1 MESQILLVLLGLSLL
16 VNVWCV
22 LRLVKAWRHQR
33 QVEQAEELDLSQVD
47 VTLHGNDGMH
57 LLFRPNMAIA
67 RTLRTGDVV
76 RLSELAA
83 SGLKQLSLSHAGK
96 QYLLDP
102 EMENCLLRITM
113 VSPLLKDSL
122 LIEGKLEIL

>member
-16 VNVWCV
+16 VNLGCAIC
-22 LRLVKAWRHQR
+22 LFKAWRHQR

-47 VTLHGNDGMH
+47 VTLHGNDGLH

-83 SGLKQLSLSHAGK
+83 SGLKQLSVSHAGK

-102 EMENCLLRITM
+102 EMENCLFRITM

>member
-1 MESQILLVLLGLSLL
+1 MESQVLLVLLGLSLL
-16 VNVWCV
+16 VIVWCV
-22 LRLVKAWRHQR
+22 IRLVKAWRHQR